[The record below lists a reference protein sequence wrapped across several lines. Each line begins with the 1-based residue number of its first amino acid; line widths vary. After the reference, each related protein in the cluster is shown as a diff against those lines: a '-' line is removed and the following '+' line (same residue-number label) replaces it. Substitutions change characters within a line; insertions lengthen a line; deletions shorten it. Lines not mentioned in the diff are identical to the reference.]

1 MCATVWLQK
10 EDSVL
15 RNKRDGQTALVI
27 LTVYMLS
34 DLEPDRGRS
43 ISHADQ
49 LLTLGTE
56 KLIRQWHRSCEGRD
70 NAKHK

>member
-1 MCATVWLQK
+1 MVAGKKIPYYGTK
-10 EDSVL
+10 GTS
-15 RNKRDGQTALVI
+15 RHALVI
-27 LTVYMLS
+27 QTVYMLS